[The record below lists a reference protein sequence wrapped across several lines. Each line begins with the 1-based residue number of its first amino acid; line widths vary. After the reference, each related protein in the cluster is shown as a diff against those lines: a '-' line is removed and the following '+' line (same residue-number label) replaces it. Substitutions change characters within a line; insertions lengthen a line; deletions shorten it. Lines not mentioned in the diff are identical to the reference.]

1 MRKELLLIMT
11 FVSSVLFS
19 QYRDYDNRFN
29 QENPVQRENNFRKA
43 EVAEEIETRDQELA
57 KSGPGGPGEPPSP
70 INNALPLL
78 GVVAISLIIAQ
89 QKLKKK
95 TNNL

>member
-57 KSGPGGPGEPPSP
+57 
-70 INNALPLL
+70 
-78 GVVAISLIIAQ
+78 
-89 QKLKKK
+89 
-95 TNNL
+95 